1 MLQLIERQ
9 RTRESGRT
17 RRRPR
22 PPSWRAL
29 RRGAALAACALAL
42 AFAGLLLGLRAAG
55 TTTYRTAIGTISFS
69 IQPAWHG
76 QVDAFIPIADWGIRA
91 HAFQVPLKIHVEP
104 RAVQRGAVLSAA
116 GGNGTV
122 LAVAERDARRAARS
136 ALLNAYLWAIAGAL
150 LVGGV
155 AALALAHRPSVGRRL
170 LIGTAVAPALLAAAI
185 GAAVLLRLSATF
197 DSNTFNHPRFY
208 ARGAELEQLLK
219 VADNAQREAAGYSSQ
234 VQRAIGSFAA
244 LVATGGRFAR
254 AAPLTHQAIL
264 ASDLHDNLL
273 ALKAVQRQ
281 FGSQPIFFPGDFGQ
295 TGSGT
300 ETRLLVPRLA
310 KFRQPIVAVSGNHDS
325 SLLMRRLA
333 GIGVIVLTQTGRL
346 NASGHTDGRPVQDVL
361 GMRVA
366 GYSDPLEARGSSAAS
381 PTRIFSFAELPNAK
395 EAWSAAE
402 QRLLVWFV
410 SLPQEPDVVLVH
422 ENGLAQFLARSLQDE
437 GYNRH
442 LVILT
447 GHDHRQHIDS
457 YGRILVVDGGTVGAG
472 GVFAAGKSPV
482 GFANLNLATA
492 GRLDSVDLVRVQPFT
507 GAAQADRVVL
517 SAKNACKGQAL
528 NCHTPPGGEPQAGG
542 PPQAGGG

>member
-1 MLQLIERQ
+1 VLQLIERQ

-17 RRRPR
+17 RPR
-22 PPSWRAL
+22 LRAPSPRAL
-29 RRGAALAACALAL
+29 RRWLALAACAFALAL
-42 AFAGLLLGLRAAG
+42 AGLLLGLRAAG
-55 TTTYRTAIGTISFS
+55 TTTHRTAIGTISFS

-91 HAFQVPLKIHVEP
+91 HAFRVPLKIHVEP
-104 RAVQRGAVLSAA
+104 RAVRRGAVLSAA

-122 LAVAERDARRAARS
+122 LAVAERDARHAARAA
-136 ALLNAYLWAIAGAL
+136 LLRAYLWAIAGAL
-150 LVGGV
+150 LVGAV
-155 AALALAHRPSVGRRL
+155 AALALAHRPAVRRRL
-170 LIGTAVAPALLAAAI
+170 LVATAVAPALLAIAI

-197 DSNTFNHPRFY
+197 DSSTFDHPRFY

-219 VADNAQREAAGYSSQ
+219 VADNAQREAAGYTSQ

-244 LVATGGRFAR
+244 LVATGGRFSR
-254 AAPLTHQAIL
+254 AAPVTHQAIL

-295 TGSGT
+295 TGSAT
-300 ETRLLVPRLA
+300 EARLLVPRFSKL
-310 KFRQPIVAVSGNHDS
+310 RQPIVAVSGNHDS

-333 GIGVIVLTQTGRL
+333 GTGVIVLTQTGRL
-346 NASGHTDGRPVQDVL
+346 KASGHTDGKPVQNLL
-361 GMRVA
+361 GIRVA
-366 GYSDPLEARGSSAAS
+366 GYADPLEARGQVAAN
-381 PTRIFSFAELPNAK
+381 PTRTFSFAQLPNAK
-395 EAWSAAE
+395 AAWSAAE
-402 QRLLVWFV
+402 QQLLVWFV
-410 SLPQEPDVVLVH
+410 GLPQEPDVVLVH

-437 GYNRH
+437 GYDRH

-447 GHDHRQHIDS
+447 GHDHRQHIDR

-517 SAKNACKGQAL
+517 TAKDPCRGQPL
-528 NCHTPPGGEPQAGG
+528 TCHTPPGGEPSAPGS
-542 PPQAGGG
+542 QAGGG